1 MTTATEVAQ
10 SSLQQLKQFTT
21 VVADTGDFHQ
31 IKEFEPQDSTT
42 NPTLILKAVQ
52 QEEYKPVFDKVLQD
66 HGSASVEE
74 ITDNLLVAFGTE
86 ILKLVPG
93 RVSTEVDARLSFDTE
108 GSLAKARKLIG
119 MYNAQGIDKERVLI
133 KLASTWECLEASKVL
148 QSEDG
153 INTNMTLMF
162 STIQAA
168 RAADVGAQLVSPFVG
183 RILDWYKA
191 AEGRDYEAHEDPGV
205 LSVKEIYAYYKKFG
219 FKTEV
224 MGASFRNS
232 GEILELAGCDLLT
245 INIKLLKEL
254 AEMDTKVVKKLDPAE
269 AAQSDLEKL
278 DTGEKS
284 FRFLLNEDAMAT
296 EKLAEGIRQFA
307 ADARTLESM
316 IVEAKG

>member
-52 QEEYKPVFDKVLQD
+52 QDDYKPVFDKVMAD
-66 HGSASVEE
+66 HGSASVDDV
-74 ITDNLLVAFGTE
+74 TDHLLVAFGTE

-108 GSLAKARKLIG
+108 ASLAKARKLIEL
-119 MYNAQGIDKERVLI
+119 YKAQGIEKERVLI
-133 KLASTWECLEASKVL
+133 KLASTWECLEASRVL

-168 RAADVGAQLVSPFVG
+168 RAADVGAKLVSPFVG
-183 RILDWYKA
+183 RILDWFKA
-191 AEGRDYEAHEDPGV
+191 KEGRDFAPEEDPGV

-219 FKTEV
+219 FGTEV

-254 AEMDTKVVKKLDPAE
+254 AEMDTKVVKKLDPSE
-269 AAQSDLEKL
+269 AAQSDIEKL

-296 EKLAEGIRQFA
+296 EKLSEGIRLFA
-307 ADARTLESM
+307 ADARTLEQM